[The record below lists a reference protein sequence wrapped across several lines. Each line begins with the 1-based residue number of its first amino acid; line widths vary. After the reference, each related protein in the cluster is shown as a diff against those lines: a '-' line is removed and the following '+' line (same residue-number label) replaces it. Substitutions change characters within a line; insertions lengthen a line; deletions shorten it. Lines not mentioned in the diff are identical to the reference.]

1 MQIQRSH
8 VTSGMTHPHLPLQ
21 LTPFSFTL
29 TARKINS
36 DAPTSLLERHTRQLF
51 SPLLFSTV
59 SQGTARI
66 PTHFKCKIRK
76 DVQSR
81 CKLYRTMH

>member
-29 TARKINS
+29 QKINS
-36 DAPTSLLERHTRQLF
+36 DAPTSLLERHTSQLF
-51 SPLLFSTV
+51 SPLLFSAV
-59 SQGTARI
+59 SRETASI
-66 PTHFKCKIRK
+66 PTHFK
-76 DVQSR
+76 
-81 CKLYRTMH
+81 